1 MMRSTASQPIVQES
15 WEIDDVS
22 ERLRGAARWVHPL
35 VGLTLPP
42 AIAPIEQPM
51 GGWRLNPYS
60 D

>member
-1 MMRSTASQPIVQES
+1 MQEA

-22 ERLRGAARWVHPL
+22 ERLRGGARWAHPL
-35 VGLTLPP
+35 VGLALPP